1 MINVSGHNYSSMA
14 MAGSSIQNKID
25 TSIQRL
31 SSGQRINAAK
41 DDVAGVQISTRL
53 NAEIKGLEQA
63 SRNAADAQ
71 SLLDT
76 ASAAIKEVKQ
86 NVLRIRELAIQAANG
101 TMPSIERA
109 SINLEVKENIYS
121 IDSIASNTAWAGET
135 LLDGTF
141 SSMQIQLGSKSNDTL
156 TVNLN
161 SISSAALGLSTTT
174 TTTTTTTSSSSS
186 STHPGANNSTDV
198 SIIANHPTNSTNP
211 YFIQFTDDTT
221 AGMVH
226 WFSNG
231 GGIDPTDDPNSKVEI
246 LGKEYTV
253 SQGTVAAKTANLQ
266 AQLAADGVTATV
278 INAGSPWGTLL
289 EVDASTLNDY
299 VTAYGTNSFNL
310 YADPLNVVDGSSNDG
325 DLVSGNA
332 PQLASTHPGANNSTD
347 VSIIANHPTNST
359 NPYFIQ
365 FTDDTTAGMVHWF
378 SNGGGID
385 PTDDPNSK
393 VEILGKEYTVSQGTV
408 AAKTAN
414 LQAQLAADGVT
425 ATVINAGSPWGTLLE
440 VDASTLND
448 YVTAYG
454 TNSFNLYADPLNVVD
469 GSSNDGDLVSG
480 NAPQLASGSGSTTTS
495 TTSTTTTTTPLSLLN
510 AVDAVAL
517 ISKAD
522 SALYKLNT
530 ESANTASL
538 SNRLDSVMA
547 VNINTSINLKRAK
560 GLITDANF
568 AQETADLA
576 KNNILQQTSIQ
587 MDVLSRKA
595 GDSARTLL
603 NGDSFVYKQNF
614 LY

>member
-1 MINVSGHNYSSMA
+1 MISVSGHNYSSMA

-41 DDVAGVQISTRL
+41 DDVAGLQISTRL

-101 TMPSIERA
+101 AMSSIERA

-121 IDSIASNTAWAGET
+121 IDSIASNTAWAGQT

-141 SSMQIQLGSKSNDTL
+141 SSMQVQLGSKSNDTL

-332 PQLASTHPGANNSTD
+332 PQLAS
-347 VSIIANHPTNST
+347 
-359 NPYFIQ
+359 
-365 FTDDTTAGMVHWF
+365 
-378 SNGGGID
+378 
-385 PTDDPNSK
+385 
-393 VEILGKEYTVSQGTV
+393 
-408 AAKTAN
+408 
-414 LQAQLAADGVT
+414 
-425 ATVINAGSPWGTLLE
+425 
-440 VDASTLND
+440 
-448 YVTAYG
+448 
-454 TNSFNLYADPLNVVD
+454 
-469 GSSNDGDLVSG
+469 
-480 NAPQLASGSGSTTTS
+480 GSGST

-530 ESANTASL
+530 ESGNTASL

>member
-1 MINVSGHNYSSMA
+1 MISVSRHTYSSVT
-14 MAGSSIQNKID
+14 MAGYSIQNKID
-25 TSIQRL
+25 ASIQRL
-31 SSGQRINAAK
+31 SSGQRINASK

-53 NAEIKGLEQA
+53 NAQIKGLEQA

-101 TMPSIERA
+101 TISSTERA
-109 SINLEVKENIYS
+109 SINLEVKQNIYS

-156 TVNLN
+156 TVSLN
-161 SISSAALGLSTTT
+161 SISSAALGLSA

-186 STHPGANNSTDV
+186 STHPGVNNSTDV

-278 INAGSPWGTLL
+278 RNAGSPWGTLL

-332 PQLASTHPGANNSTD
+332 PQLASTHPGVNNSTD

-425 ATVINAGSPWGTLLE
+425 ATVRNAGSPWGTLLE

-495 TTSTTTTTTPLSLLN
+495 TTSTTTTTTPLSLSN

-522 SALYKLNT
+522 TALYKLNT

-560 GLITDANF
+560 GLIRDANY

-595 GDSARTLL
+595 SDSVRTLL
-603 NGDSFVYKQNF
+603 NGDGFVYKQNF

>member
-1 MINVSGHNYSSMA
+1 MISVSRHTYSSVT
-14 MAGSSIQNKID
+14 MAGYSIQNKID
-25 TSIQRL
+25 ASIQRL
-31 SSGQRINAAK
+31 SSGQRINASK

-53 NAEIKGLEQA
+53 NAQIKGLEQA

-101 TMPSIERA
+101 TISSTERA
-109 SINLEVKENIYS
+109 SINLEVKQNIYS

-156 TVNLN
+156 TVSLN
-161 SISSAALGLSTTT
+161 SISSAALGLSA

-186 STHPGANNSTDV
+186 STHPGVNNSTDV

-278 INAGSPWGTLL
+278 R
-289 EVDASTLNDY
+289 
-299 VTAYGTNSFNL
+299 
-310 YADPLNVVDGSSNDG
+310 
-325 DLVSGNA
+325 
-332 PQLASTHPGANNSTD
+332 
-347 VSIIANHPTNST
+347 
-359 NPYFIQ
+359 
-365 FTDDTTAGMVHWF
+365 
-378 SNGGGID
+378 
-385 PTDDPNSK
+385 
-393 VEILGKEYTVSQGTV
+393 
-408 AAKTAN
+408 
-414 LQAQLAADGVT
+414 
-425 ATVINAGSPWGTLLE
+425 NAGSPWGTLLE

-495 TTSTTTTTTPLSLLN
+495 TTSTTTTTTPLSLSN

-522 SALYKLNT
+522 TALYKLNT

-560 GLITDANF
+560 GLIRDANY

-576 KNNILQQTSIQ
+576 KNNTLQQTSIQ

-595 GDSARTLL
+595 SDSVRTLL
-603 NGDSFVYKQNF
+603 NGDGFVYKQNF

>member
-1 MINVSGHNYSSMA
+1 MA
-14 MAGSSIQNKID
+14 LAGSSIQNKID

-31 SSGQRINAAK
+31 SSGKRINAAK
-41 DDVAGVQISTRL
+41 DDVAGMQISTRL

-101 TMPSIERA
+101 TMSSIERA

-121 IDSIASNTAWAGET
+121 IDSIASNTAWAGQT

-299 VTAYGTNSFNL
+299 
-310 YADPLNVVDGSSNDG
+310 
-325 DLVSGNA
+325 
-332 PQLASTHPGANNSTD
+332 
-347 VSIIANHPTNST
+347 I
-359 NPYFIQ
+359 
-365 FTDDTTAGMVHWF
+365 
-378 SNGGGID
+378 
-385 PTDDPNSK
+385 
-393 VEILGKEYTVSQGTV
+393 
-408 AAKTAN
+408 
-414 LQAQLAADGVT
+414 
-425 ATVINAGSPWGTLLE
+425 
-440 VDASTLND
+440 
-448 YVTAYG
+448 TAYG

-517 ISKAD
+517 ISTAD

-530 ESANTASL
+530 ESGNTASL
-538 SNRLDSVMA
+538 SNRLDRVMA

-560 GLITDANF
+560 GLIVDANY

-595 GDSARTLL
+595 GDSLRTLL